1 MLRVNFLG
9 SNFNFWVCSNWS
21 KLTQSSPNYTPNA
34 MEVEWDNA
42 FIWLGWLGPVILH
55 TQYDMLEN
63 AILVVDITIR
73 IPFKVIRKNAHVNH
87 SRQEL
92 IFIST
97 SYFRLISIA
106 RWSLEN
112 CIFGKNDQFKTY
124 ILNHFYG
131 HFHVIFFIFE
141 SKRENAKYDPTCPR
155 LQFSAISWA
164 LELSLEVTDFENLWF
179 KWKIEFKNLE
189 YKKWSSVWRIWD
201 NFVTDFITTLFH
213 WISYGSSKN
222 KGTKIFIAWKYE

>member
-1 MLRVNFLG
+1 
-9 SNFNFWVCSNWS
+9 
-21 KLTQSSPNYTPNA
+21 
-34 MEVEWDNA
+34 
-42 FIWLGWLGPVILH
+42 
-55 TQYDMLEN
+55 MLEN
-63 AILVVDITIR
+63 AILVVDTTIR

-87 SRQEL
+87 SRHEL

-112 CIFGKNDQFKTY
+112 CIFDKNDQFKTY

-131 HFHVIFFIFE
+131 HFHVIFFSF
-141 SKRENAKYDPTCPR
+141 SNRNAKTQNMIPLVQSNNFRPYLEHLNWVLRWPT
-155 LQFSAISWA
+155 LKIFDSN
-164 LELSLEVTDFENLWF
+164 E
-179 KWKIEFKNLE
+179 KIEFKNLE

-201 NFVTDFITTLFH
+201 NFVTDFVTTLFH

-222 KGTKIFIAWKYE
+222 KDLESFLWNLFRDRDLNFENSKN